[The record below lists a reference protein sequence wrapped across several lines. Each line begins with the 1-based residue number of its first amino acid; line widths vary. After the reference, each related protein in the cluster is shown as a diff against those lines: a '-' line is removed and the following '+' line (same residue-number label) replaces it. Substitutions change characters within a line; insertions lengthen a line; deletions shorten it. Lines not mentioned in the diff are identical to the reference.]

1 MNARYVVLVLLL
13 AGTVISGCV
22 GDKPEGAVSDAA
34 PHASPESGEA
44 QATGDNIA
52 SSEFVE
58 LEFEDMES
66 ELAELAELEAML
78 DEIDGESDL
87 LAEVDDLTFA

>member
-1 MNARYVVLVLLL
+1 MNARYIVLVLLL
-13 AGTVISGCV
+13 AGTVLSGCV
-22 GDKPEGAVSDAA
+22 GDKPEGSVSDAA
-34 PHASPESGEA
+34 PHAAPASDEV
-44 QATGDNIA
+44 QATEGDIA
-52 SSEFVE
+52 SSEFAE

-66 ELAELAELEAML
+66 ELVELEAML